1 MTRVHRI
8 GAATSTSSTQGAGWV
23 GMKWKDT
30 ENGFPEELVQSSVWK
45 GSHDF
50 PGKGMLFQAREA
62 AHSVEGGRSRVHKT
76 CLAVR
81 ERGCVREK
89 QTFFFSRSGQSW
101 ILVFFKSSKD
111 D

>member
-45 GSHDF
+45 GSHDLH
-50 PGKGMLFQAREA
+50 MQARECSFRHERQHTA
-62 AHSVEGGRSRVHKT
+62 WRGEDQEYIKRAWPSENG
-76 CLAVR
+76 AV
-81 ERGCVREK
+81 
-89 QTFFFSRSGQSW
+89 
-101 ILVFFKSSKD
+101 
-111 D
+111 